1 VSTSSSGLD
10 ANVDVIDYEL
20 SGEPSGKK
28 KFFRKP
34 FLLKILKFNA
44 PEWRWILLGA
54 ICSLINGATQPIFS
68 LLFTVIYGLFAE
80 PDLEKQKHL
89 TSVYAGIIFIIGFVG
104 SITQFLSSVGFAE
117 SGEALTMRMRKLTFS
132 AMLRQEIAYFDHEMN
147 SVGALVTRLSSD
159 ASSLKVIIYEKMFFF
174 IKYNKML
181 FLGIN
186 WSSYRFY
193 FASTKCYCNCTCNCI
208 FFWLEIN
215 ISCFMFCSSFDAQR
229 NTLWSNSRQG

>member
-1 VSTSSSGLD
+1 VLCSYFECKKVRIFIVANRSFTQQVSNSSSGWN
-10 ANVDVIDYEL
+10 ANVDVIDYKG
-20 SGEPSGKK
+20 SDDPSGKK

-54 ICSLINGATQPIFS
+54 ICSLINGATQPLFS
-68 LLFTVIYGLFAE
+68 LLFTIIYGLFAE

-89 TSVYAGIIFIIGFVG
+89 TSVYAGIIFVIGFIG
-104 SITQFLSSVGFAE
+104 STTQFLSSVGFAK

-159 ASSLKVIIYEKMFFF
+159 ASSLKVIIYKTMFFVLN
-174 IKYNKML
+174 I
-181 FLGIN
+181 IRC
-186 WSSYRFY
+186 RF
-193 FASTKCYCNCTCNCI
+193 
-208 FFWLEIN
+208 
-215 ISCFMFCSSFDAQR
+215 
-229 NTLWSNSRQG
+229 